1 MKRNLIAGALLLA
14 LAGLVFIQFRLL
26 VIGVRLEKQGFDQ
39 KAHAALQAVGDSLNQ
54 AGLLSDALIA
64 RLQMPDA
71 PKSTALFLAD
81 TLDGMLVRELNRR
94 GITARFTFALT
105 DQFGGQTFLASQ
117 HFNIE
122 KFTFDRYKV
131 PLGDRII
138 GRCHCMRVIHLDMDN
153 LFRYLLR
160 DLDYLV
166 IPSLLCLLVILG
178 CLALLINILR
188 KEEKLNLIKN
198 DFINN
203 LTHELNTPA
212 FSISLSAKMARDNLE
227 KGDTAKAQ
235 HLLQIIEKENEKLK
249 THIDKVLELASLE
262 SPRHHLQKKE
272 VHLHDLISDLLADV
286 DPQVKKLSGRLIFSP
301 EATHDLVA
309 VDAVH
314 FKNVLRN
321 LLDNSLKYTK
331 GQPEIQVITASGS
344 HFFEITVRDNGIG
357 IAPEHRRLI
366 FQKFYRVPSGDH
378 GNVKG
383 FGLGLS
389 YVRQVMKAHGGQVNI
404 ESQPGK
410 GTAVSLKFTF

>member
-1 MKRNLIAGALLLA
+1 M
-14 LAGLVFIQFRLL
+14 
-26 VIGVRLEKQGFDQ
+26 
-39 KAHAALQAVGDSLNQ
+39 
-54 AGLLSDALIA
+54 
-64 RLQMPDA
+64 
-71 PKSTALFLAD
+71 
-81 TLDGMLVRELNRR
+81 
-94 GITARFTFALT
+94 
-105 DQFGGQTFLASQ
+105 
-117 HFNIE
+117 
-122 KFTFDRYKV
+122 
-131 PLGDRII
+131 
-138 GRCHCMRVIHLDMDN
+138 
-153 LFRYLLR
+153 
-160 DLDYLV
+160 
-166 IPSLLCLLVILG
+166 VILG